1 MMNEMDAKQIVLD
14 RTEDLFWTLEHDVD
28 DEGRAQLHEAMNEF
42 QNKCL
47 YVLDHHP
54 AKEGV

>member
-1 MMNEMDAKQIVLD
+1 MNEMDAKQIVLD